1 MKGTKEATSAWRKGQ
16 NLMTKIT
23 TLIGKRLDHFAKLIQ
38 LTRQS
43 LRAENAKLQILER
56 EAHTTLKVIAVT
68 IQVIHMSIIHL
79 YEINS
84 IYTALH
90 ELSKAGLSHHLVN
103 GTSLTAGLRDMSES
117 LQRSFPEFDL
127 IYKDANYYYTQA
139 KVGGAIH
146 KDGNAHIL
154 LIIIQAPI
162 ALKTAIAPLT
172 VWEFTYF
179 PLRSPDNQ
187 EFYSIL
193 YNAPKY
199 IAYSEDNPFYF
210 TANDANDLPFR
221 MGEHMEKTHFVRMSD
236 NNLRLHTKNKLTC
249 AIALM
254 IGSLLDV
261 KSLCELHLLYRSL
274 IPAVYRISD
283 GKLLVSNISTVKI
296 VRKGD
301 NFFRPD
307 VKPIHKILQNHSPQW
322 ILSLPCE
329 SQAIINDVV
338 YFTGK
343 HCNPQIAEY
352 DINISYPINIMVL
365 KHYFSDH
372 TLLSDLNS
380 ALELNQSLFAELPPL
395 LVQDDQYDR
404 ILAKEKETRFDFN
417 AALNSSIQQ
426 EKMYSDLS
434 NVLFEKIVNIG
445 SSVRSF
451 NPFRPET

>member
-1 MKGTKEATSAWRKGQ
+1 
-16 NLMTKIT
+16 
-23 TLIGKRLDHFAKLIQ
+23 
-38 LTRQS
+38 
-43 LRAENAKLQILER
+43 
-56 EAHTTLKVIAVT
+56 LKVIAVT
-68 IQVIHMSIIHL
+68 IQEIHMSIIHL

-90 ELSKAGLSHHLVN
+90 ELSKGRLSHHLVN

-117 LQRSFPEFDL
+117 LQRSSPEFEL

-172 VWEFTYF
+172 VWELTYF

-199 IAYSEDNPFYF
+199 IAYSEENPFYF
-210 TANDANDLPFR
+210 TATDANNLPFR
-221 MGEHMEKTHFVRMSD
+221 MGEHMGEHMEKIHFVRMSN
-236 NNLRLHTKNKLTC
+236 NNLCLHTKNKLTC
-249 AIALM
+249 PIALM

-274 IPAVYRISD
+274 TPAVYKISD
-283 GKLLVSNISTVKI
+283 GKLLVSNISMVKI
-296 VRKGD
+296 IRKGD
-301 NFFRPD
+301 NFFHLD
-307 VKPIHKILQNHSPQW
+307 VKPIDKTLQIHSPQW
-322 ILSLPCE
+322 IFSLPCE
-329 SQAIINDVV
+329 SQAIIDDIV

-343 HCNPQIAEY
+343 HCDPQIAEY

-365 KHYFSDH
+365 KHHFSDH

-380 ALELNQSLFAELPPL
+380 ALELNQFVCRATA
-395 LVQDDQYDR
+395 V
-404 ILAKEKETRFDFN
+404 IGTR
-417 AALNSSIQQ
+417 
-426 EKMYSDLS
+426 
-434 NVLFEKIVNIG
+434 
-445 SSVRSF
+445 
-451 NPFRPET
+451 RPI